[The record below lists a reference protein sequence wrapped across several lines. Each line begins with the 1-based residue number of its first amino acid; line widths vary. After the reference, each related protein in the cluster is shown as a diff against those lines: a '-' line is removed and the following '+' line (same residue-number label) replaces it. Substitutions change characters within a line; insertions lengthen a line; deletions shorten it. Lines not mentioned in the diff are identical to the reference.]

1 MSNQGHQTDVVQRD
15 NLVQIVPLDG
25 RRLSLYGTG
34 LSLRGFGLP
43 LCGIVRRLAGR
54 NMPEPENAM
63 SLRK

>member
-1 MSNQGHQTDVVQRD
+1 MSDQGHLTDVIQRD

-43 LCGIVRRLAGR
+43 LCGIVRRLTGR
-54 NMPEPENAM
+54 ELPGPDNAM